1 MFKSLRKVPFQVQSH
16 TDNRTE
22 APQATRGSL
31 MSDISRVNQYRHVI
45 SEDMKMDILPLE
57 QDITDGAQNDEVVQV
72 DTLYFNCSILIKLV
86 IFPEEV
92 REPASADLLPGDD
105 RGAGERHPGDHR
117 EGPAQGQHQHRGHGQ
132 HVLSSQGEGRQ

>member
-72 DTLYFNCSILIKLV
+72 DTLY
-86 IFPEEV
+86 
-92 REPASADLLPGDD
+92 LLQLLHPHQTCYFS
-105 RGAGERHPGDHR
+105 RRSSGAC
-117 EGPAQGQHQHRGHGQ
+117 
-132 HVLSSQGEGRQ
+132 